1 VVGVLFILGLISAG
15 FPAGGSALT
24 ALTTSFTVDI
34 LGGLKRENEEKLR
47 QKVHMGMGVCM
58 AVCIVVFSALNSTS
72 TIDAVYRLASYTY
85 GPLLGLFFYGLSNRK
100 PVRDKWVPVVC
111 LLAPVLC
118 LVLDLNSVKWFNGYH
133 FSYEILLLNAGFTAL
148 GLLLLRKR

>member
-1 VVGVLFILGLISAG
+1 MLFVAGLIAAG

-34 LGGLKRENEEKLR
+34 LGGLKRADSDRLR
-47 QKVHMGMGVCM
+47 RWVHVGM
-58 AVCIVVFSALNSTS
+58 AVGMVVCILVFSALNSTS

-85 GPLLGLFFYGLSNRK
+85 GPLLGLFFFGILSKRE
-100 PVRDKWVPVVC
+100 VRDRWVPVVC
-111 LLAPVLC
+111 ILAPVLC
-118 LVLDLNSVKWFNGYH
+118 LVLDLNSERWFGGYH
-133 FSYEILLLNAGFTAL
+133 FSYELLLLNAGFTAL